1 MLWRRSW
8 QRSREGRARL
18 ASGLMGL
25 LQAKRTENRDGLGGE
40 MFETVAAGVSLVEEE
55 ALRLSEKFINC
66 PVKLGNVI
74 LLEFGFKIKFLLHII
89 MKKPAGSF

>member
-25 LQAKRTENRDGLGGE
+25 LQAKRTENRDGLEVE
-40 MFETVAAGVSLVEEE
+40 MFETVSARVSFVEEE
-55 ALRLSEKFINC
+55 AL
-66 PVKLGNVI
+66 
-74 LLEFGFKIKFLLHII
+74 
-89 MKKPAGSF
+89 